1 MSEENPMEKLKGSG
15 DSIVSPMLVYILYL
29 VSLLTG
35 ITALVGLIMAYI
47 AQGDADDVDASHY
60 RFLIRTFWIG
70 LLFSIIGGILM
81 VVLIGFAI
89 LIFTLVWFIIRM
101 VKGMGYANRGEPV
114 PDPAAWLW

>member
-1 MSEENPMEKLKGSG
+1 MSEENPLDKLKGSG

-35 ITALVGLIMAYI
+35 ITVIVGLVMAYI
-47 AQGDADDVDASHY
+47 AQGDADDVDATHY

-70 LLFSIIGGILM
+70 VLMTVVGWLLAI
-81 VVLIGFAI
+81 VLIGFGI
-89 LIFTLVWFIIRM
+89 LVFTLIWFIIRM